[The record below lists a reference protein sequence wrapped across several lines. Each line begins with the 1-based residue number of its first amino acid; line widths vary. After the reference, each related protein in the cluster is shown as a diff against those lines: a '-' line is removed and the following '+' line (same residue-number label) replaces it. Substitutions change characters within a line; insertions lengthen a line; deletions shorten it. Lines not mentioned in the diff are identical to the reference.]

1 MLVALLEQYQV
12 AVMLLA
18 VAVAMEEVAVMVLA
32 VLEELMILQAPMSH
46 MLLAEY
52 QLQMLQQR
60 QTLVMVEI
68 QMVPALMLEHQE

>member
-1 MLVALLEQYQV
+1 VVL
-12 AVMLLA
+12 LLA
-18 VAVAMEEVAVMVLA
+18 VAVAMEGVAVIILA
-32 VLEELMILQAPMSH
+32 VLEELMILQALMSH

-52 QLQMLQQR
+52 QIQMLQQQ